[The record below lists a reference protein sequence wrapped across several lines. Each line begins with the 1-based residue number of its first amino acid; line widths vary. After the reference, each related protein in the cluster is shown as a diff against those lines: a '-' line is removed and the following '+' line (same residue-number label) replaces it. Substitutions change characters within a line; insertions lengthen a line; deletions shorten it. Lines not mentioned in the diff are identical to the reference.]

1 MKPLLLAALALVDA
15 AFAGF
20 RAYAGRDGR
29 IRKTRPTLKATRR
42 GLVVGA
48 LTLTA
53 TSAVALAALLL
64 GTHTTP
70 DARYAE
76 LEAAAG
82 RMLLVYAPYT
92 VIVAAS
98 LACYLWGPLRASTLA
113 VVIGL
118 GPLTLVRPLVVLAG
132 AVAAAW
138 GSLPAAAVA
147 TAASAGVLLV
157 EPLTHRR
164 WYTAPV

>member
-1 MKPLLLAALALVDA
+1 MNALLLAALALVDA

-29 IRKTRPTLKATRR
+29 IRKTGPTLVATRR
-42 GLVVGA
+42 GLAIGV
-48 LTLTA
+48 LSLTA
-53 TSAVALAALLL
+53 TSAVALAALLF
-64 GTHTTP
+64 GTHATP

-76 LEAAAG
+76 LDAAAG
-82 RMLLVYAPYT
+82 RMLLVFAPYT
-92 VIVAAS
+92 VVVAAS
-98 LACYLWGPLRASTLA
+98 LACYLWGPFRASTLA
-113 VVIGL
+113 VVVGL

-157 EPLTHRR
+157 ENLTHRR
-164 WYTAPV
+164 WYAAPV